1 MRQAVKTYIGLVSKE
16 ADSAYGI
23 VFPDAPGCFS
33 AADHIDEVF
42 AMASE
47 ALAGWT
53 LSMKD
58 DGHIIPPRRDLSA
71 LRADPELAELWQDTV
86 LVIAVPAPSTR
97 EDAQAA

>member
-33 AADHIDEVF
+33 AADDLDSIF

-53 LSMKD
+53 STMME
-58 DGHIIPPRRDLSA
+58 DGYPIPPRRDLSA
-71 LRADPELAELWQDTV
+71 LRADPDLADTWQDTI
-86 LVIAVPAPSTR
+86 LVIAVPLPETQK
-97 EDAQAA
+97 DARAA

>member
-1 MRQAVKTYIGLVSKE
+1 MKTYIGLVSKE

-33 AADHIDEVF
+33 AADHLDDVF

-53 LSMKD
+53 EAMVEEGLSL
-58 DGHIIPPRRDLSA
+58 PPRRDLSS
-71 LRADPELAELWQDTV
+71 LRSDPDLAELWSETI
-86 LVIAVPAPSTR
+86 LVIAVPAPET
-97 EDAQAA
+97 EKDARAA